1 MIPWFV
7 LVFSRGPGRAILV
20 IALAATAA
28 AAHAGRPLDTEDAT
42 ILDEGWC
49 QLDSWV
55 FGSRST
61 NRYWLVPACN
71 PFGNLELQ
79 VGYAREQPDDARGH
93 NDYLLQAKTL
103 LKPLEA
109 NGWGI
114 GLAGAAARYGGS
126 ADRTWGYTALL
137 IVSRSLADDRVR
149 LHGNAGA
156 LYTQRTRRTSGLW
169 GIAGEFD
176 ATERVTVLGE
186 VVGVS
191 GEGRLAQVG
200 GRIWLVPER
209 VSLDGTVGRSDIS
222 GPAHTVFSLGI
233 YLAAPVR

>member
-1 MIPWFV
+1 MRH
-7 LVFSRGPGRAILV
+7 SRAALA
-20 IALAATAA
+20 IALAATATVA
-28 AAHAGRPLDTEDAT
+28 YAGRPLDTEDAE

-49 QLDSWV
+49 QLESWT
-55 FGSRST
+55 FQSRSAK
-61 NRYWLVPACN
+61 RYWLVPACN
-71 PFGNLELQ
+71 PFGNLEFQ
-79 VGYAREQPDDARGH
+79 VGYAREQPDEAPGH

-109 NGWGI
+109 NGWGF
-114 GLAGAAARYGGS
+114 GLSASAVRAGGGD
-126 ADRTWGYTALL
+126 DRTWGYTALF
-137 IVSRSLADDRVR
+137 IASRSLADDRVR

-169 GIAGEFD
+169 GLAGEFD
-176 ATERVTVLGE
+176 VTERVTVLGE

-200 GRIWLVPER
+200 GRVWLVPER
-209 VSLDGTVGRSDIS
+209 VSLDGTVGRSDLS
-222 GPAHTVFSLGI
+222 GRTETIFTFGI

>member
-1 MIPWFV
+1 MRHSDAV
-7 LVFSRGPGRAILV
+7 LA

-28 AAHAGRPLDTEDAT
+28 VAHAGRPLDTEDAT

-49 QLDSWV
+49 QLESWV

-61 NRYWLVPACN
+61 TRYWLVPACN

-79 VGYAREQPDDARGH
+79 VGYAREQPDGAPGH

-114 GLAGAAARYGGS
+114 GLSASAVRFGS
-126 ADRTWGYTALL
+126 DVERTSGYTALL

-169 GIAGEFD
+169 GLAGEFD
-176 ATERVTVLGE
+176 VTERVTVLGE

-200 GRIWLVPER
+200 GRVWLVPER
-209 VSLDGTVGRSDIS
+209 VSLDGTVGRSDFS
-222 GPAHTVFSLGI
+222 GSTETIFTFGI
-233 YLAAPVR
+233 YLATPVR

>member
-1 MIPWFV
+1 MRHSPAV
-7 LVFSRGPGRAILV
+7 LA
-20 IALAATAA
+20 IALAAAVGS
-28 AAHAGRPLDTEDAT
+28 AHAGRPLDTEDAT

-49 QLDSWV
+49 QLESWV

-61 NRYWLVPACN
+61 TRYWLVPACS

-79 VGYAREQPDDARGH
+79 LGYAREQPDDAPGH

-103 LKPLEA
+103 LKPLEP
-109 NGWGI
+109 NEWGF
-114 GLAGAAARYGGS
+114 GLSASAVRAGGGE
-126 ADRTWGYTALL
+126 DRTWGYTALF
-137 IVSRSLADDRVR
+137 IASRSLADDRVR

-169 GIAGEFD
+169 GLAGEFD
-176 ATERVTVLGE
+176 VTERVTVLGE

-200 GRIWLVPER
+200 GRVWLVPER
-209 VSLDGTVGRSDIS
+209 VSLDGTVGRSDFS
-222 GPAHTVFSLGI
+222 GSTETIFTFGI
-233 YLAAPVR
+233 YLATPVR

>member
-1 MIPWFV
+1 MSDVPQRP
-7 LVFSRGPGRAILV
+7 LAYALLGL
-20 IALAATAA
+20 ALAGTVASAY
-28 AAHAGRPLDTEDAT
+28 AGRPLDTEDAT
-42 ILDEGWC
+42 LLDEGWC
-49 QLDSWV
+49 QLESWV
-55 FGSRST
+55 FGSSST
-61 NRYWLVPACN
+61 RRYWLVPACN

-79 VGYAREQPDDARGH
+79 VGYAREQPDDAPGH

-114 GLAGAAARYGGS
+114 GLAGAAARFGGS
-126 ADRTWGYTALL
+126 ADRTWGYTALF
-137 IVSRSLADDRVR
+137 IASRSLADDRVR

-169 GIAGEFD
+169 GIAGELD
-176 ATERVTVLGE
+176 VTDRVTVLGE

-200 GRIWLVPER
+200 GRVWLVPER
-209 VSLDGTVGRSDIS
+209 VSLDGTVGRSDFS
-222 GPAHTVFSLGI
+222 GSTETIFTFGI